1 MHLHLRPFRKASV
14 SLWVFQARH
23 RKNYNLSIKDF
34 SYFVNQFKP
43 FYYIPNLIE
52 MCFFLFTIIYYLLY
66 LKQYNNFFAKTLLTA
81 RKICV
86 KFKLRDNYGNLST
99 EKQYSR
105 KSRQF
110 Y

>member
-34 SYFVNQFKP
+34 SHFVNQFKP
-43 FYYIPNLIE
+43 FYYIPNLHRNVL
-52 MCFFLFTIIYYLLY
+52 LFIYNIYYLLY
-66 LKQYNNFFAKTLLTA
+66 IKQYNNFFAKTLLTA

-86 KFKLRDNYGNLST
+86 KFEIRGNYGNLST

-105 KSRQF
+105 KS
-110 Y
+110 